1 MPRKYSKQDWLDK
14 ICKKFSLDVDSLWY
28 KEFQKIIDS
37 LSCEE
42 ISKYRRLFES
52 FVDSG
57 IPTDLFKRFNL
68 YIKIPGKV
76 TQEKCILRYGESDGL
91 KRWKSYCYKQRIS
104 NSFDYKREKYGMNEL
119 EFDAYN
125 KSRSITKENC
135 ILRYGE
141 SDGLKRWKSYCD
153 KQRVNGCKLEY
164 FIEKY
169 GNVEGTL
176 YYKELNKKKSP
187 NLYNFQRKYGND
199 VGIQKFEDYIN
210 KSKVGYSSTI
220 SQIFFDNLYD
230 ILIKCDYVDS
240 DKIYYSS
247 KNFEFGSINEIGKF
261 YKYDFV
267 DTKNKIVIEFNG
279 DFWHGNPKLYK
290 SSDIIKKSNF
300 CMKVE
305 DIWTRDKLKNEHMEN
320 LGYKVFV
327 VWEFDYRLNKDGT
340 VEDIINAAYR
350 K

>member
-91 KRWKSYCYKQRIS
+91 KRWKSYC
-104 NSFDYKREKYGMNEL
+104 
-119 EFDAYN
+119 
-125 KSRSITKENC
+125 
-135 ILRYGE
+135 
-141 SDGLKRWKSYCD
+141 D

-199 VGIQKFEDYIN
+199 VGIKKFEDYIN

-327 VWEFDYRLNKDGT
+327 VWEFDYRLNKDDI